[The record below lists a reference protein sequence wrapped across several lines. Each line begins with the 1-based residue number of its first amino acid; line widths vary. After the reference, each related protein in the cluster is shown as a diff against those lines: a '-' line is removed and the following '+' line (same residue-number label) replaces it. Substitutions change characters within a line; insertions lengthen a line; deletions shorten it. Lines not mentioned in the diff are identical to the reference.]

1 MKKNV
6 IKLLI
11 ASSLLA
17 TGLAADDATSSAQ
30 NTGLYA
36 GKNGIYVGGT
46 LGGGSGSYS
55 YNDGTT
61 SYTPD
66 NNGIATTDMK
76 LYVGKRSLYAFI
88 QTGSIVNDDTTLSDA
103 DYTAVGI
110 GYLNRIESFRQN
122 FSAGSLMP
130 EFDVELGY
138 DSVTQGSTDF
148 AGLLLSADLGVAVSL
163 IAIPE
168 LEFTAGLG
176 YDMHAIKDSANS
188 EYTVNLSSFNFN
200 IGAKYNF

>member
-17 TGLAADDATSSAQ
+17 TGLVADDATSSAQ

-46 LGGGSGSYS
+46 IGGGSGSWS

-61 SYTPD
+61 SYTPAEA
-66 NNGIATTDMK
+66 GLSTTDMK

-88 QTGSIVNDDTTLSDA
+88 QTGSITYDGNYADD

-110 GYLNRIESFRQN
+110 GYLGRIESYKQN

-130 EFDVELGY
+130 EFDAELGY
-138 DSVTQGSTDF
+138 DSVSGDGDDF

-176 YDMHAIKDSANS
+176 YDLHAVKSSANS
-188 EYTVNLSSFNFN
+188 EYTLNFSSFNFN